1 MSETG
6 HSLQALV
13 QEFFTL
19 QAHRLDTYK
28 RLEESHDAY
37 LGSAP
42 DYDFPHYR
50 QAVHDATQA
59 FAESSRRALVVQEEL
74 RAAPGVGSPERA
86 ELVAHISRVQDA
98 EKEKL
103 QLVGRLTAQL
113 QLAKQSA
120 LEHLGEEAYEDQ
132 VHLYR
137 QRLMKVME
145 KIGEILEDF
154 KYDSEDVE

>member
-1 MSETG
+1 MSQTG
-6 HSLQALV
+6 RSLQNLV

-19 QAHRLDTYK
+19 QAHRLVTYK

-42 DYDFPHYR
+42 DYDFPRYR

-59 FAESSRRALVVQEEL
+59 FAEFSRRALVVQEEL
-74 RAAPGVGSPERA
+74 RVAAGVGSPERA

-103 QLVGRLTAQL
+103 QLTAQL

-137 QRLMKVME
+137 QRLMQVME